1 ARAIPG
7 LPASGRGAGALA
19 NRPAPARR
27 RGGGPV
33 PRAPRHLPGR
43 SPATRRGACAPAR
56 HARDPHA
63 RVGSVPG
70 RRARLAAVDAIW
82 APDPRA
88 GLRLRRAVPEPSSV
102 ARDGRAGRA
111 EAGPTGRAPCER
123 ARAREPRSEEHTSEL
138 QSRENLVCRLLLEK
152 KKKSKNEI

>member
-1 ARAIPG
+1 RAAPRARARLPPG
-7 LPASGRGAGALA
+7 RRGPGPLADGAA
-19 NRPAPARR
+19 ARR
-27 RGGGPV
+27 GRAVRPV

-88 GLRLRRAVPEPSSV
+88 GLRLRRAVPEPSSM
-102 ARDGRAGRA
+102 ARDGRAWVA
-111 EAGPTGRAPCER
+111 EAGPTGRA
-123 ARAREPRSEEHTSEL
+123 
-138 QSRENLVCRLLLEK
+138 
-152 KKKSKNEI
+152 